1 MKLTKR
7 FISKYNKKT
16 QEAIIVDLKTK
27 IIYDNLI
34 ATSDGFDDVL
44 MEALDMRCTD
54 RKIKKLYRLSD
65 NLLMNA
71 IKEEN

>member
-7 FISKYNKKT
+7 FISKYNK
-16 QEAIIVDLKTK
+16 KTK